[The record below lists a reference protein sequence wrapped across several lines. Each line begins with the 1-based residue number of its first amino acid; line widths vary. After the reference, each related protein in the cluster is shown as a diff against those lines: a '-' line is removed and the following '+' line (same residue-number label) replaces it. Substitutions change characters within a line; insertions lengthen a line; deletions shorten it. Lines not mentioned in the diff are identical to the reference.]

1 MEYLRFHDEYDDLPL
16 DEIMASYAKHYSG
29 ALYEA
34 PRGDFDRDVE
44 EETRVDVEVVT
55 PLRLGQRS
63 RGPTILFPVGVSM
76 TCSNMAEEVERI
88 VDERQ

>member
-34 PRGDFDRDVE
+34 PRGDFDREVE
-44 EETRVDVEVVT
+44 EETR
-55 PLRLGQRS
+55 
-63 RGPTILFPVGVSM
+63 
-76 TCSNMAEEVERI
+76 EEAS
-88 VDERQ
+88 